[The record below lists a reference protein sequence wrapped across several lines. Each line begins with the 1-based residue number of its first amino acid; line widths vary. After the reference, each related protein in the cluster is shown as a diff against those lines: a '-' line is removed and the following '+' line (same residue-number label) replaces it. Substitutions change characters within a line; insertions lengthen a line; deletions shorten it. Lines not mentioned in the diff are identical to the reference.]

1 MMQIDSKL
9 PQLGTTIFTVMSQ
22 LATEHNAINLSQG
35 FPNFPIA
42 QQLQET
48 FNKIGKE
55 NVHQYVPMAGYPP
68 LLKAVKDKI
77 LLHYDREVDENHEL
91 LITAGATQAIFT
103 AIQALIKKGDEV
115 VILDPSYDCYAPAVK
130 LAGGKPVHVNLDE
143 NFNVDWNKVNAAFS
157 SKTRM
162 IITNNP
168 HNPSGKVFEEQ
179 DILALETILDRF
191 PDVFLLSDEVYEFI
205 HFEKPHISAHTR
217 EKLKDRSIITSSFG
231 KTFHVTGWK
240 IGYVV
245 APKEIMV
252 EIKKVHQY
260 LVFCVNSVCQIALAT
275 YLPQADL
282 SKLGSF
288 YKEKRDFFVERMQSS
303 KFELLPSYGSYF
315 VTAKY
320 AKIADLDDIAFSKW
334 LTTEK
339 GVAVIPTSVFNTNKQ
354 DNKTIRFCYAKKE
367 ETLIQATNLLCKI

>member
-9 PQLGTTIFTVMSQ
+9 PQLGTSIFTVMSQ

>member
-22 LATEHNAINLSQG
+22 LAAEHNAINLSQG

-77 LLHYDREVDENHEL
+77 LLHYKREVDENHEL

-103 AIQALIKKGDEV
+103 TIQALIKKGDEV

-130 LAGGKPVHVNLDE
+130 LAGGTPVHVNLDE

-217 EKLKDRSIITSSFG
+217 ERLKDRSIITSSFG

-339 GVAVIPTSVFNTNKQ
+339 GVAVIPTSVFNANKQ
-354 DNKTIRFCYAKKE
+354 DNKTIRFCYAKTE

>member
-1 MMQIDSKL
+1 MQIDSKL

-217 EKLKDRSIITSSFG
+217 EKLKNRSIITSSFG

-339 GVAVIPTSVFNTNKQ
+339 GVAVIPTSVFNANKQ
-354 DNKTIRFCYAKKE
+354 DNKTIRFCYAKTE

>member
-354 DNKTIRFCYAKKE
+354 DNKTIRFCYAKTE

>member
-1 MMQIDSKL
+1 MQIDSKL
-9 PQLGTTIFTVMSQ
+9 PQLGATIFTVMSQ
-22 LATEHNAINLSQG
+22 LAAEHNAINLSQG

-77 LLHYDREVDENHEL
+77 LLHYEREVDENHEL

-217 EKLKDRSIITSSFG
+217 EKLKDKSIITSSFG

-303 KFELLPSYGSYF
+303 KFELLPGYGSYF

-339 GVAVIPTSVFNTNKQ
+339 GVAVIPTSVFNANKQ
-354 DNKTIRFCYAKKE
+354 DNKTIRFCYAKTE

>member
-1 MMQIDSKL
+1 MQIDSKL

>member
-22 LATEHNAINLSQG
+22 LAAEHNAINLSQG

-55 NVHQYVPMAGYPP
+55 NVHQYVPMAGNPP

-77 LLHYDREVDENHEL
+77 LLHYKREVDENNEL

-130 LAGGKPVHVNLDE
+130 LAGGTPVHVNLDE

-217 EKLKDRSIITSSFG
+217 ERLKDRSIITSSFG

-320 AKIADLDDIAFSKW
+320 ARIADLDDIAFSKW

-339 GVAVIPTSVFNTNKQ
+339 GVAVIPTSVFNANKQ
-354 DNKTIRFCYAKKE
+354 DNKTIRLCYAKTE

>member
-217 EKLKDRSIITSSFG
+217 EKLKNRSIITSSFG

-339 GVAVIPTSVFNTNKQ
+339 GVAVIPTSVFNANKQ
-354 DNKTIRFCYAKKE
+354 DNKTIRFCYAKTE

>member
-9 PQLGTTIFTVMSQ
+9 PNMGTTIFTVMSQ
-22 LATEHNAINLSQG
+22 LAAEHKAINLSQG
-35 FPNFPIA
+35 FPNFPISDG
-42 QQLQET
+42 LQET
-48 FNKIGKE
+48 ISKVVKE
-55 NVHQYVPMAGYPP
+55 NVHQYVPLGGYPP
-68 LLKAVKDKI
+68 LLDAVKEKI
-77 LLHYDREVDENHEL
+77 KQHYQREIDSNDEL

-103 AIQALIKKGDEV
+103 TVQTVIHPGDEV

-130 LAGGKPVHVNLDE
+130 LAGGKPIHVNLEED
-143 NFNVDWNKVNAAFS
+143 FNVDWNKVENAFS
-157 SKTRM
+157 SKTKM

-168 HNPSGKVFEEQ
+168 HNPSGQVYEEK
-179 DILALETILDRF
+179 DLLALETLLEKY
-191 PDVFLLSDEVYEFI
+191 PKVYLLSDEVYEFI

-245 APKEIMV
+245 APKEIMI

-275 YLPQADL
+275 YLPQTDL
-282 SKLGSF
+282 NALGAF
-288 YKEKRDFFVERMQSS
+288 YQKKRDFFNLSMQNS

-315 VTAKY
+315 QTARYTEISGKSDVEF
-320 AKIADLDDIAFSKW
+320 AKW
-334 LTTEK
+334 LTVEK
-339 GVAVIPTSVFNTNKQ
+339 GVAVIPTSVFNANGE
-354 DNKTIRFCYAKKE
+354 DNKIIRFCFAKTE
-367 ETLIQATNLLCKI
+367 ETLIQATDLLCKI

>member
-77 LLHYDREVDENHEL
+77 LLHYKREVDENHEL

-339 GVAVIPTSVFNTNKQ
+339 GVAVIPTSVFNANKQ

>member
-1 MMQIDSKL
+1 MQIDSKL
-9 PQLGTTIFTVMSQ
+9 PQLGVTIFTVMSQ
-22 LATEHNAINLSQG
+22 LAAEHNAINLSQG

-77 LLHYDREVDENHEL
+77 LLHYGREVDENHEL

-217 EKLKDRSIITSSFG
+217 EKLKDKSIITSSFG

-339 GVAVIPTSVFNTNKQ
+339 GVAVIPISVFNANKQ
-354 DNKTIRFCYAKKE
+354 DNKTIRFCYAKTE